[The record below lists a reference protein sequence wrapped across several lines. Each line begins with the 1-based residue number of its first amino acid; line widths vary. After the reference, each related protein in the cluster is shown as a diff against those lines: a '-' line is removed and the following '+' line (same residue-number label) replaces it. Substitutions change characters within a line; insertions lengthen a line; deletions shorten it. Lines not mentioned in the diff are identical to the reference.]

1 LRIEIMSLQ
10 NIFALLMGGFLL
22 VFSVIPSDIALA
34 QGSAGGS
41 IGNDDKSVS
50 GSRSEPRA
58 VEPNRSAAPR
68 RSKPDAETPRQ
79 ATRKSGGGGGG
90 GGNFDGTWSY
100 VGVGTSCQG
109 TGAGSFTVSGSR
121 VSLAGGSGSMGP
133 GGSITSSSVGA
144 DGVRVTATGRLSGN
158 SGGGRYTRADG
169 CAGNWAATRN

>member
-1 LRIEIMSLQ
+1 MSLQ
-10 NIFALLMGGFLL
+10 NTLPVLTGSLLLL
-22 VFSVIPSDIALA
+22 IVTSSGIAFA

-41 IGNDDKSVS
+41 IGNDNKSLS

-58 VEPNRSAAPR
+58 VEPDRSSAPR
-68 RSKPDAETPRQ
+68 RSKPDSDAPRQ
-79 ATRKSGGGGGG
+79 ATRKSGGG

-100 VGVGTSCQG
+100 VGVGTTCQG

-121 VSLAGGSGSMGP
+121 VSLAGGSGSMSP
-133 GGSITSSSVGA
+133 SGGITSSSVGA

-169 CAGNWAATRN
+169 CAGNWTATRN

>member
-1 LRIEIMSLQ
+1 MSLQ
-10 NIFALLMGGFLL
+10 NTLPVLTGSLLLL
-22 VFSVIPSDIALA
+22 IVTSSGIAFA

-41 IGNDDKSVS
+41 IGNDNKSLS

-58 VEPNRSAAPR
+58 VEPDRSSAPR
-68 RSKPDAETPRQ
+68 RSKPDSDAPRQ
-79 ATRKSGGGGGG
+79 ATRKSGGGGS

-100 VGVGTSCQG
+100 VGVGTTCQG

-121 VSLAGGSGSMGP
+121 VSLAGGSGSMSP
-133 GGSITSSSVGA
+133 SGGITSSSVGA

-169 CAGNWAATRN
+169 CAGNWTATRN

>member
-1 LRIEIMSLQ
+1 MSLQ
-10 NIFALLMGGFLL
+10 NTLPVLTGSLLLL
-22 VFSVIPSDIALA
+22 IVTSSGIAFA

-41 IGNDDKSVS
+41 IGNDNKSLS

-58 VEPNRSAAPR
+58 VEPDRSSAPR
-68 RSKPDAETPRQ
+68 RSKPDSDAPRQ
-79 ATRKSGGGGGG
+79 ATRKSGGG

-100 VGVGTSCQG
+100 VGVGTTCQG

-121 VSLAGGSGSMGP
+121 VSLAGGSGSMSP
-133 GGSITSSSVGA
+133 SGGITSSSVGA

-169 CAGNWAATRN
+169 CVGNWTATRN